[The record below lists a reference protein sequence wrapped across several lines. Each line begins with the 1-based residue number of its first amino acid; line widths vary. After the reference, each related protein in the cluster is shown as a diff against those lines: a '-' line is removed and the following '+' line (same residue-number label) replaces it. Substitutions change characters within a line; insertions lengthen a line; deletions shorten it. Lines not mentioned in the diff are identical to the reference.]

1 MSLICPEAVNC
12 KAYEAWKTE
21 IKRDI
26 PAVIKKSETGY
37 QCPALAYVKEKK
49 LGATEVSC
57 VNVELLNNQSKLLR
71 LIDG

>member
-1 MSLICPEAVNC
+1 MSLICPNAVNC

-21 IKRDI
+21 IKMDI
-26 PAVIKKSETGY
+26 PAVIKESETGY
-37 QCPALAYVKEKK
+37 QCLALTYVREKR

-57 VNVELLNNQSKLLR
+57 VNIELLNNQSKLLR